1 MRRCGVRCQSL
12 TSSSFPFKS
21 SNDNWLSHRLDLTA
35 ASVAYLLEPQWNP
48 MMEEQA
54 LCRIHRLGQR
64 KEVKT
69 IRYRIRGSF
78 EEVRFLVQ
86 LLIFNCRTKV
96 LTLSQKVV
104 ATQELKKEIA
114 AEAFSTETRRN
125 PLDNSKRLQVSSQP
139 LPSSETTLAKNSS
152 TCGNNWD
159 KSRAESLTRIGL
171 KSKSTC
177 IHSFMKNKQQ
187 PQIFYDIALIDCRI
201 RQNNTW
207 VNKFLAAGGMI

>member
-1 MRRCGVRCQSL
+1 
-12 TSSSFPFKS
+12 
-21 SNDNWLSHRLDLTA
+21 
-35 ASVAYLLEPQWNP
+35 

-78 EEVRFLVQ
+78 EEVLFLFQ
-86 LLIFNCRTKV
+86 LLISNCRTRV
-96 LTLSQKVV
+96 LTVSQKVV

-139 LPSSETTLAKNSS
+139 LPSSETALAKDSS
-152 TCGNNWD
+152 TCASN
-159 KSRAESLTRIGL
+159 
-171 KSKSTC
+171 
-177 IHSFMKNKQQ
+177 
-187 PQIFYDIALIDCRI
+187 
-201 RQNNTW
+201 
-207 VNKFLAAGGMI
+207 